1 MSLFGDPSPTE
12 SAPTN
17 SNLFGSEPAA
27 ASTSSLFDDSSNAS
41 PWSMPTPK
49 KAARQNLL
57 KSLLPATEVPESY
70 VDAFDITLEQESER
84 SGISYDTIQ
93 KILRSGNL
101 SSADSERILGLVA
114 PGGAASFSPF
124 GRAEFN
130 VLLALIGLAQ
140 EGEELSLDS
149 VDERRKRE
157 SGIGHPCIPFLMYV

>member
-17 SNLFGSEPAA
+17 SNSKTLFGNEPAT
-27 ASTSSLFDDSSNAS
+27 ASSTSLFDDDNSNAS

-70 VDAFDITLEQESER
+70 VDAFDTTLEHENSNG
-84 SGISYDTIQ
+84 GISFGTVNR
-93 KILRSGNL
+93 ILQ
-101 SSADSERILGLVA
+101 SSRLDSSDVSRILGLIA
-114 PGGAASFSPF
+114 PAGAANFSPL
-124 GRAEFN
+124 GRSEFN

-140 EGEELSLDS
+140 EGEEISLDS

-157 SGIGHPCIPFLMYV
+157 S